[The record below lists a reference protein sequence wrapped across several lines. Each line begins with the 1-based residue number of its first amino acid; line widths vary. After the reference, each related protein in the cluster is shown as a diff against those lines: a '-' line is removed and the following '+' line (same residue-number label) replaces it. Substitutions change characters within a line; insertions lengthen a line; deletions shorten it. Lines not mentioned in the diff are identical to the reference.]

1 MKRIVRNTKIMNQ
14 MLTFDRKNP
23 IMTFVNDEGV
33 RNRFF
38 VSGVFFV
45 RILFL
50 IRFAHR
56 PMVRDGNGGT

>member
-1 MKRIVRNTKIMNQ
+1 MKRIVRNTKIVKQ

-45 RILFL
+45 QILFL
-50 IRFAHR
+50 TRFAH
-56 PMVRDGNGGT
+56 